1 MKTGTA
7 IKLCDVDS
15 ETLKSVDD
23 YITLAKRNFGMFK
36 YKISKRGNRNVD
48 SASRIMV

>member
-7 IKLCDVDS
+7 IKLCNVDS

-23 YITLAKRNFGMFK
+23 YITLAKRETLRCLNPRLVKGEIEMLT
-36 YKISKRGNRNVD
+36 RLLG
-48 SASRIMV
+48 

>member
-7 IKLCDVDS
+7 IKLCDVDR

-23 YITLAKRNFGMFK
+23 YITLAKRETLGCLNTRLVKGEIEMLT
-36 YKISKRGNRNVD
+36 RLLG
-48 SASRIMV
+48 